1 MLAQRVTLPTLGYQ
15 KLLWLCPDSSL
26 LNMEL
31 SICEE
36 VTYEFQNHGDHRVH
50 LIDHIPAIGMC
61 RNLRQISLVTNFW
74 IVGVQSSSN
83 LLISIRVVDFTV
95 QWKPKQL
102 ILWVYSKY
110 SYSGIWSIKIN
121 VPLETRWDW
130 FPAYDLL
137 NHRVKRIYLLWQVKQ
152 KF

>member
-36 VTYEFQNHGDHRVH
+36 VTCEFQNHGDHRVH

-61 RNLRQISLVTNFW
+61 RNLRQIPLVTNFW

-83 LLISIRVVDFTV
+83 LLISTRVVDFTV
-95 QWKPKQL
+95 Q
-102 ILWVYSKY
+102 
-110 SYSGIWSIKIN
+110 
-121 VPLETRWDW
+121 
-130 FPAYDLL
+130 
-137 NHRVKRIYLLWQVKQ
+137 
-152 KF
+152 